1 MPLYRATNERGA
13 LAAGVARWDKLDGVD
28 ALLSWGPPPTAGVPR
43 SVKFIAAWDHLPRPG
58 YEKAVVLP
66 ATTFAERQGSYTN
79 VEGTVQFLRPPIA
92 VRSPLR
98 DGWEVLCEL
107 AIALGLKVDYAG
119 IFPIQRELAIQPPD
133 PDPEPT
139 PVLIGPAHP

>member
-1 MPLYRATNERGA
+1 M
-13 LAAGVARWDKLDGVD
+13 
-28 ALLSWGPPPTAGVPR
+28 
-43 SVKFIAAWDHLPRPG
+43 
-58 YEKAVVLP
+58 VLP

-92 VRSPLR
+92 VRSPLK

-107 AIALGLKVDYAG
+107 AIALGVKVDYAG

-133 PDPEPT
+133 PEPEPT